1 MRTQPVPPN
10 TLIIAADIGKNVHW
24 FGCYDDRLTEVV
36 APRKVRSHQ
45 PGFHEFT
52 AVVDPLLASGRFR
65 AAVLGHEV
73 TGVYHEPWAWLIQAH
88 YQSWMA
94 SEAACPLT
102 YRWLNPLLTKKRQD
116 EHALRPRS
124 TDRTA
129 VYAVADG
136 LADGLGHPA
145 HLCTGADAQLREL
158 VRTWE
163 QLHRQQR
170 HLARQLGPQLDRLW
184 PGAIADVK
192 RFRAAHPELEPPL
205 PIVQTQALDRDRLAA
220 LLLHCPNPHEALAL
234 GADGLQALLREHVG
248 RAGPKTVQAL
258 LTMLRQAPLPP
269 PDVAALYAQRL
280 QADYQAYTDLS
291 ARLEAL
297 IAAIEALAATTDARF
312 LDSVPGISPLLA
324 ARYLV
329 AIGQAAYYQAAA
341 QIWALAGYDLV
352 TAESGDTKR
361 LGHITKRGSPAFRDA
376 LYQIGY
382 HTASQCPPIGH
393 TFLDARA
400 RGLDEVAATIHAAH
414 KANRLCFTLLTE
426 QRHYRPVT
434 AEEED
439 QFRARWQRFHQKH
452 RRCRPQRIAA

>member
-1 MRTQPVPPN
+1 MRTQPVPPD

-24 FGCYDDRLTEVV
+24 FGCYDDRHTELV

-45 PGFHEFT
+45 PGFAEFT
-52 AVVDPLLASGRFR
+52 AVVDLLLASGRFR

-88 YQSWMA
+88 YQAWLGPES
-94 SEAACPLT
+94 ACPLT
-102 YRWLNPLLTKKRQD
+102 YRWLNPLLTKKRQ
-116 EHALRPRS
+116 EQLALRPRS

-129 VYAVADG
+129 VAAVADC
-136 LADGLGHPA
+136 LADGLGHPP
-145 HLCTGADAQLREL
+145 HLYTGAAAQLREF

-170 HLARQLGPQLDRLW
+170 HLARQLVPQMDRLW
-184 PGAIADVK
+184 PGAIANVK
-192 RFRAAHPELEPPL
+192 QFRAAHPELEPPL
-205 PIVQTQALDRDRLAA
+205 PIVQTKALDRDRVAA
-220 LLLHCPNPHEALAL
+220 LLLHYPNPHDVLDLDPAA
-234 GADGLQALLREHVG
+234 LQAHLREHAG
-248 RAGPKTVQAL
+248 RAGPKTVQAI
-258 LTMLRQAPLPP
+258 LTMLQQAPLPP
-269 PDVAALYAQRL
+269 RDLADLYAQRL
-280 QADYQAYTDLS
+280 QTDYQAYTDLS
-291 ARLEAL
+291 TRLTDLVAD
-297 IAAIEALAATTDARF
+297 IEALVATTDARF

-329 AIGQAAYYQAAA
+329 AIGQAAYYQTAA

-393 TFLDARA
+393 TYLAARE
-400 RGLDEVAATIHAAH
+400 RGLSEVGAVIHAAH

-426 QRHYRPVT
+426 QRDYRPVA
-434 AEEED
+434 AEEQD
-439 QFRARWQRFHQKH
+439 QFRARWQRAHKKH
-452 RRCRPQRIAA
+452 RRRRPQRIAA